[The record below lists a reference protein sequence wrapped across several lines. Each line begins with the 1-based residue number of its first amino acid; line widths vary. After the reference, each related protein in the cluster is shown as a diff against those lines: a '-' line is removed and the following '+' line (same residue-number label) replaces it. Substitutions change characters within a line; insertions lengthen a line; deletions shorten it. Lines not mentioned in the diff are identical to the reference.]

1 LRFFARLTVICN
13 ICFIITVI
21 LRAVEQARRAK
32 GSFDGLIGFQ
42 PLQATIVILGYG
54 AIILNLAFLIAAI
67 TWYFRGSLNRLP
79 RWIVW
84 FNLILFPCQLY
95 VQFLSK

>member
-1 LRFFARLTVICN
+1 MRFFSRLAVICN

-32 GSFDGLIGFQ
+32 GVFDGLIGFQ

-54 AIILNLAFLIAAI
+54 AIILNLAFLISTI
-67 TWYFRGSLNRLP
+67 VWYFKGTLNRLP

-84 FNLILFPCQLY
+84 FNLILFPCQVY